1 MKKEYK
7 VSCSFEEG
15 DLVLTIKALDEN
27 RAFALANRLY
37 PDTYLTIN
45 TMEK

>member
-1 MKKEYK
+1 MEKEYK
-7 VSCSFEEG
+7 VLCSFEEG

-27 RAFALANRLY
+27 RALALANRLY